1 MGKALTGPAFLAFA
15 ALAFFVGYVMFRT
28 PELTW
33 GRFID
38 SSQSAV
44 SLAWE
49 QVSRLTD
56 EPVACIGA
64 GMMLAAVAVAL
75 VGLWRMRWLLLL
87 GGAAAGAVVLLGIP
101 LIGS

>member
-1 MGKALTGPAFLAFA
+1 MGKVLTGPAFLALA

-33 GRFID
+33 GSFID
-38 SSQSAV
+38 SSETAV
-44 SLAWE
+44 SLVGE
-49 QVSRLTD
+49 QVSRLGD

-64 GMMLAAVAVAL
+64 GMMVAAIGVAL
-75 VGLWRMRWLLLL
+75 IGLWRMRWVLLL

-101 LIGS
+101 LIGG